1 MTGNN
6 GIKVL
11 AAAYVALN
19 HGGEG
24 SSPSDPTEQHNE
36 STVRLTERYLRRNEV
51 MRVRFSHGALIFDN
65 LASQPAPMV

>member
-24 SSPSDPTEQHNE
+24 SSPSDPTEQT
-36 STVRLTERYLRRNEV
+36 STVRLTERCLRRNEG

-65 LASQPAPMV
+65 LAKQ